1 MEKVT
6 INKVGS
12 PETPPPARAGASKRK
27 TVRTKTFPKG
37 ILKIKPVTDPAKA
50 PPLKKTQKRQ
60 TIQIMTDKG
69 AKRHRKTIRQKI
81 KSLSNDKVKQLVEK
95 HGLVKNKGQTPP
107 ALMRHMLEGG
117 VIAGFISLE

>member
-12 PETPPPARAGASKRK
+12 PETPPPVPTGAVRRK

-37 ILKIKPVTDPAKA
+37 ILKIKPVADPAKA
-50 PPLKKTQKRQ
+50 PPLKKTAKRQ
-60 TIQIMTDKG
+60 TVQIMTDKG

-81 KSLSNDKVKQLVEK
+81 KSLSNDKVKHLAEK
-95 HGLVKNKGQTPP
+95 HGLVKHKSHAPP
-107 ALMRHMLEGG
+107 GLMRHMVEGG